1 MNENITI
8 TISEYKELIEFKIRA
23 EFETRINQ
31 LEAELKAKQD
41 DSDFWYKQY
50 CKCNSE
56 LDALQQVVAK
66 LKTELAE
73 YKPTEEGGDA

>member
-8 TISEYKELIEFKIRA
+8 TIAEYKELIEFKIRA
-23 EFETRINQ
+23 EFAARITQ
-31 LEAELKAKQD
+31 LEAELKAKQE

-50 CKCNSE
+50 CQRNSE
-56 LDALQQVVAK
+56 LDALQQVVAE

-73 YKPTEEGGDA
+73 YKPAEEGGDA

>member
-8 TISEYKELIEFKIRA
+8 TIAEYKELIEFKIRA
-23 EFETRINQ
+23 EFAAQITQ
-31 LEAELKAKQD
+31 LEAELQAKKD

-50 CKCNSE
+50 CKCNGE
-56 LDALQQVVAK
+56 LDALQQVVAE

-73 YKPTEEGGDA
+73 YKPAEEGGDA